1 MNNQEILDMCRRL
14 ASKYYNHQDYDDI
27 VSEGVVLCL
36 NMRSEGITEPYKLYY
51 RARDEM
57 SNYLNV
63 RSSNLSY
70 PKSRAGREAVKEDST
85 EYVDAEDQ
93 QIPAEDLFGSYELK
107 DSIEVLKREL
117 SAKEW
122 RLFMVLYNNNNNL
135 TEASKVLNVSRQAVE
150 QIRNNIRYKLVTICD
165 LAL

>member
-1 MNNQEILDMCRRL
+1 MNNQDILDMCRRL

-36 NMRSEGITEPYKLYY
+36 KMRSEGTTEPYKLYY

-70 PKSRAGREAVKEDST
+70 PKSRAGREAVKEDNT

-107 DSIEVLKREL
+107 DSIEVLKKEL

-135 TEASKVLNVSRQAVE
+135 TDASKVLNVSRQAVE

>member
-1 MNNQEILDMCRRL
+1 MNNQDILDMCRRL

-36 NMRSEGITEPYKLYY
+36 NMRAEGIKEPSKLYY
-51 RARDEM
+51 SARTAMYEFVNVGM
-57 SNYLNV
+57 SK
-63 RSSNLSY
+63 LSY
-70 PKSRAGREAVKEDST
+70 PKGRSGRVASDDDVF
-85 EYVDAEDQ
+85 EYVDAQDE

-117 SAKEW
+117 STKEW
-122 RLFMVLYNNNNNL
+122 RLFMVLYNNNNSL

-150 QIRNNIRYKLVTICD
+150 QIRNNIRDKLVTICD
-165 LAL
+165 LAI

>member
-36 NMRSEGITEPYKLYY
+36 KMRAEGITDPPKLYY
-51 RARDEM
+51 SARTVMYE
-57 SNYLNV
+57 YVNV
-63 RSSNLSY
+63 GLSKLSY
-70 PKSRAGREAVKEDST
+70 PKGRFGRDAAVTDTTVYVEPDEA
-85 EYVDAEDQ
+85 
-93 QIPAEDLFGSYELK
+93 QIPADDLFGSYELK
-107 DSIEVLKREL
+107 DSIETLKKEL
-117 SAKEW
+117 SDREW
-122 RLFMVLYNNNNNL
+122 KVFLVLYNNNNNI

>member
-36 NMRSEGITEPYKLYY
+36 
-51 RARDEM
+51 ARTAMFQYVNVGM
-57 SNYLNV
+57 SQ
-63 RSSNLSY
+63 LSY
-70 PKSRAGREAVKEDST
+70 PKGMAGRDAVMEDRSVYISADEAQIT
-85 EYVDAEDQ
+85 AED
-93 QIPAEDLFGSYELK
+93 IFGSYELK
-107 DSIEVLKREL
+107 DSIEVLKKEL
-117 SAKEW
+117 STKEW

>member
-1 MNNQEILDMCRRL
+1 MNNQDILDMCKRL

-36 NMRSEGITEPYKLYY
+36 NMRAEGIKEPSKLYY
-51 RARDEM
+51 SARTAMYEFVNVGM
-57 SNYLNV
+57 SK
-63 RSSNLSY
+63 LSY
-70 PKSRAGREAVKEDST
+70 PKGRGGRVASDDDVF
-85 EYVDAEDQ
+85 EYVDAQEE
-93 QIPAEDLFGSYELK
+93 QIPAEDIFGSYELK
-107 DSIEVLKREL
+107 DSIEVLKKEL

-122 RLFMVLYNNNNNL
+122 RLFIVLYNNNNNL

-165 LAL
+165 LAT

>member
-1 MNNQEILDMCRRL
+1 MNNQDILDMCRRL

-36 NMRSEGITEPYKLYY
+36 KMRSEGTTEPYKLYY

-70 PKSRAGREAVKEDST
+70 PKSRAGREAVKEDNT

-107 DSIEVLKREL
+107 DSIEVLKKEL

>member
-36 NMRSEGITEPYKLYY
+36 NMRAEGIKEPFKLYY
-51 RARDEM
+51 SARTAMYEFVNVGM
-57 SNYLNV
+57 SK
-63 RSSNLSY
+63 LSY
-70 PKSRAGREAVKEDST
+70 PKGRSGRVASDDDVF
-85 EYVDAEDQ
+85 EYVDAQEE

-107 DSIEVLKREL
+107 DSIEVLKKEL

-165 LAL
+165 LAI

>member
-1 MNNQEILDMCRRL
+1 MNNQDILDMCRRL

-36 NMRSEGITEPYKLYY
+36 KMRAEGIKEPSKLYY
-51 RARDEM
+51 SARTAMYEFVNVGM
-57 SNYLNV
+57 SK
-63 RSSNLSY
+63 LSY
-70 PKSRAGREAVKEDST
+70 PKGRGGRVASEDDVF
-85 EYVDAEDQ
+85 EYVDAQDE

-107 DSIEVLKREL
+107 DSIEVLKKEL
-117 SAKEW
+117 SSKEW

>member
-1 MNNQEILDMCRRL
+1 MNNQDILDMCRRL

-36 NMRSEGITEPYKLYY
+36 KMRAEGIKEPSKLYY
-51 RARDEM
+51 SARTAMYEFVNVGM
-57 SNYLNV
+57 SK
-63 RSSNLSY
+63 LSY
-70 PKSRAGREAVKEDST
+70 PKGRSGRVASEDDVF
-85 EYVDAEDQ
+85 EYVDAQDE

-107 DSIEVLKREL
+107 DSIEVLKKEL
-117 SAKEW
+117 SSKEW